1 MPLKR
6 GKSNKTISANIRTEM
21 RSGKPQK
28 QAIAIALS
36 KAGKSKR
43 KKQVLAELAAANAA
57 FSVIKQFVS
66 NGKELSGCAKH
77 ISDFVFSKET
87 IEKNLKKK
95 KAKGVGG
102 SDLEEFMALEQIKEK
117 EEELKKMM
125 IYLGRPGLW
134 QDWQAFQAEARKS
147 RRYQEKMEEKRREE
161 LMEYVGYGIAFIVV
175 LFFAG
180 LMAWFAGKW
189 MGRF

>member
-1 MPLKR
+1 M
-6 GKSNKTISANIRTEM
+6 
-21 RSGKPQK
+21 
-28 QAIAIALS
+28 
-36 KAGKSKR
+36 
-43 KKQVLAELAAANAA
+43 LAELAAANAA
-57 FSVIKQFVS
+57 FNVIKQFVS

-77 ISDFVFSKET
+77 ISDFVFSKEAL
-87 IEKNLKKK
+87 EK
-95 KAKGVGG
+95 KAKQKKGKGVGG

-147 RRYQEKMEEKRREE
+147 RRYQEKMAEKRRQE
-161 LMEYVGYGIAFIVV
+161 LMEYIGYGIGAIVV

-180 LMAWFAGKW
+180 LLAWFAGKW
-189 MGRF
+189 VGRF

>member
-1 MPLKR
+1 M
-6 GKSNKTISANIRTEM
+6 
-21 RSGKPQK
+21 
-28 QAIAIALS
+28 
-36 KAGKSKR
+36 
-43 KKQVLAELAAANAA
+43 LAELAAANAA

-77 ISDFVFSKET
+77 ISDFVFSKEE

-95 KAKGVGG
+95 KARGAGG
-102 SDLEEFMALEQIKEK
+102 ADLDEFMALEQIREK

-134 QDWQAFQAEARKS
+134 QDWQSFQAEARKS
-147 RRYQEKMEEKRREE
+147 RRYQEKMAQKRKEE
-161 LMEYVGYGIAFIVV
+161 LMEYLGYGIAVIVI

-180 LMAWFAGKW
+180 LMAWFVGKW
-189 MGRF
+189 VGRF

>member
-1 MPLKR
+1 M
-6 GKSNKTISANIRTEM
+6 
-21 RSGKPQK
+21 
-28 QAIAIALS
+28 
-36 KAGKSKR
+36 
-43 KKQVLAELAAANAA
+43 LAELAAANAA

-77 ISDFVFSKET
+77 ISDFVFSKEEL
-87 IEKNLKKK
+87 EKKAKKK

-147 RRYQEKMEEKRREE
+147 RRYQEKMAEKRRQE
-161 LMEYVGYGIAFIVV
+161 LIEYIGYGIGAIVI

-180 LMAWFAGKW
+180 LLAWFAGKW
-189 MGRF
+189 VGKF